1 MLIGILVFVTL
12 YSVVFS
18 ATNLIDNGDFEN
30 PNTIDPWECLG
41 CKPDGLR
48 NSYSGDWSVIV
59 SKRDQSFSA
68 LTQRI
73 RSTGGENYVF
83 KSYIKLL
90 KLVRGTMYTDIHV
103 YVKYTD
109 RYGTYI
115 KQRFVDYPKVQIG
128 FGWTELGGDVYIP
141 NGIQSN
147 NFNVSIEIPE
157 HEVDFM
163 LDEASLTVIPR
174 NSNWKAQA
182 NSEIDRLRKAT
193 LTLTPVAH
201 HTSDYYCQHNG
212 GSYCIDIS
220 YMYVEIKQT
229 RSQYPFGSTIQPDL
243 LVNDSLSNYG
253 QFVYNNFEWG
263 EVDNGIEWI
272 DMESDQR
279 QIDNETLVQAMQ
291 RLQNH
296 KLKRWGSGLFSA
308 LSKSNPD
315 WIAKLPLRDINLA
328 IQDRINYMAALFNG
342 SFENLDVYSDVLQDE
357 FLEIYTQSPNI
368 TQELFLKARQ
378 GFPRAR
384 LFLNERNVINS
395 SLHTTAYANM
405 AKRLKSI
412 HTPYYGLGIKA
423 HFNSSQIDMDA
434 LKYRIDKLA
443 EARSPLWISSLA
455 FHEDRVSVRAQ
466 MLDDVMTLLFSRPEV
481 EGIILDNVWDQ
492 ELNSQDAA
500 LANGQNLQYNQAG
513 LVYQNRWHTHETHPF
528 TSTVSVRAYKG
539 EYDIIVRRGR
549 NGPVVGTKHVTL
561 GNGGLSLTIHVTGQ
575 GQNYAVSNYV
585 FG

>member
-12 YSVVFS
+12 YNVVFS

-41 CKPDGLR
+41 CKPYGLR
-48 NSYSGDWSVIV
+48 NSYSGDWSVMV
-59 SKRDQSFSA
+59 TYRDQSFSA

-193 LTLTPVAH
+193 LTLT
-201 HTSDYYCQHNG
+201 S
-212 GSYCIDIS
+212 
-220 YMYVEIKQT
+220 IKQT

-243 LVNDSLSNYG
+243 LVNDSLTNYG
-253 QFVYNNFEWG
+253 QFMYDHFELG
-263 EVDNGIEWI
+263 EIDNGIEWI
-272 DMESDQR
+272 NMESDQR

-378 GFPRAR
+378 AFPRAR
-384 LFLNERNVINS
+384 LFLDERNVINS

-455 FHEDRVSVRAQ
+455 FHEDRVSLRAQ
-466 MLDDVMTLLFSRPEV
+466 MLDDVVTLLFSRPEV
-481 EGIILDNVWDQ
+481 EGIILDDVWDPEQ
-492 ELNSQDAA
+492 NSQDAA
-500 LANGQNLQYNQAG
+500 LANGQYLQYNQAG

-528 TSTVSVRAYKG
+528 TSSVSVRAYKG
-539 EYDIIVRRGR
+539 EYDIIVRRRR

-575 GQNYAVSNYV
+575 GM
-585 FG
+585 